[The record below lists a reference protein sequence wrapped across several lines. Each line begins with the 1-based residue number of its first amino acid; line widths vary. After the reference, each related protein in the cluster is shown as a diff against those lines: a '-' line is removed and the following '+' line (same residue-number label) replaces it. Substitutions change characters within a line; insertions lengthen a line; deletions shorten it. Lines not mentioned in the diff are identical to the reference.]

1 MEVMVKNRKSS
12 TREKLLDFKEME
24 PLAQKATYETL
35 KGYLPPPEED
45 MKNLT
50 LGISDDD
57 DYGLF
62 ELYIAA
68 ERPEDA
74 KVLTEARVN
83 RRTGEVEVKVFLPR
97 KPDA

>member
-1 MEVMVKNRKSS
+1 MAKNKKPSIK
-12 TREKLLDFKEME
+12 EKLLSSKEME
-24 PLAQKATYETL
+24 PLARKATYETL

-50 LGISDDD
+50 LGISDND

-74 KVLTEARVN
+74 KVLTEARVD
-83 RRTGEVEVKVFLPR
+83 RRTGAVEVKVFLPR